1 MGRKVEEQVF
11 NHIPQKG
18 PKAIMSP
25 CEGKNC
31 EGLGR
36 PARGRVS

>member
-25 CEGKNC
+25 V
-31 EGLGR
+31 
-36 PARGRVS
+36 RGRIVEG